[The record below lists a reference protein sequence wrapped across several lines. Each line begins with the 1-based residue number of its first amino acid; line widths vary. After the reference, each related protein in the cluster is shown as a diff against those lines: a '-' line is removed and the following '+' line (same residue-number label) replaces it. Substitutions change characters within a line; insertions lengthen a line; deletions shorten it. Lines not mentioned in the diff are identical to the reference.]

1 MGFAMQTG
9 DSRLPEMY
17 NVIYSVGLNSA
28 NYFKDVKL
36 VQYCLQ
42 KIYSTGH
49 YAAPKGTMTVDGICG
64 PTTRAWIKAF
74 QNEMV
79 SQGWCMSPDGR
90 VDRAPAN
97 PNAHNVTHTITML
110 NAELKRLN
118 PNAWVMLPAAVPIS
132 PGTPSGAAP
141 KPPAVTPAGGA

>member
-17 NVIYSVGLNSA
+17 NVIYAVGQNAA

-36 VQYCLQ
+36 VQYCLRA
-42 KIYSTGH
+42 IYATGQ
-49 YAAPKGTMTVDGICG
+49 YKAPKGNMVVDGICG
-64 PTTRAWIKAF
+64 PTTRTWIKAF

-79 SQGWCMSPDGR
+79 AQGWCMSPDGR

-97 PNAHNVTHTITML
+97 ANDHNVTHTITML

-118 PNAWVMLPAAVPIS
+118 PNAWVMLPASVPVS

-141 KPPAVTPAGGA
+141 VYVPPAGGA

>member
-1 MGFAMQTG
+1 MGFVMETG
-9 DSRLPEMY
+9 DDRLPEMY
-17 NVIYSVGLNSA
+17 NVIYAVGQNAA

-42 KIYSTGH
+42 GIYATGQ
-49 YAAPKGTMTVDGICG
+49 YPAPKGTMTVDGVCG

-74 QNEMV
+74 QNEMI

-90 VDRAPAN
+90 VDRAPAD

-110 NAELKRLN
+110 NYELQRLN
-118 PNAWVMLPAAVPIS
+118 PNAWVMLPARIAIS
-132 PGTPSGAAP
+132 SGTPSGAAP
-141 KPPAVTPAGGA
+141 QPRVTPAGGA

>member
-1 MGFAMQTG
+1 MGFAMKTG

-17 NVIYSVGLNSA
+17 NVIYAVGQNSA

-42 KIYSTGH
+42 KIYATGH
-49 YAAPKGTMTVDGICG
+49 YAAPKGAMTVDGICG

-79 SQGWCMSPDGR
+79 SQGWCMNPDGR
-90 VDRAPAN
+90 VDRAPADA
-97 PNAHNVTHTITML
+97 NAHNVTHTITML

-118 PNAWVMLPAAVPIS
+118 PNAWVMLPSIVPLS
-132 PGTPSGAAP
+132 SGTPSGAASVP
-141 KPPAVTPAGGA
+141 RVTPAGGA